1 MPVLID
7 REILLNIQIDLNKKI
22 SKRLTV
28 RFINLAILQQTPKIL
43 GIYGR
48 EILIGR
54 IINIQYLDNGRES
67 LRELV
72 AADGAGR
79 EH

>member
-1 MPVLID
+1 MPVLVD

-28 RFINLAILQQTPKIL
+28 RFINLAIPQQTPKIL
-43 GIYGR
+43 GIDGR

-54 IINIQYLDNGRES
+54 IINIQYLDNGCES

-79 EH
+79 KH